1 MDNIIRIDDKWY
13 RPEKGVITIKST
25 RPSVVKLAKELMEKL
40 YTCSAEE
47 FIDVHL
53 AEIEKYELIPK
64 VKINWLFKEAM
75 RRAGYDD

>member
-1 MDNIIRIDDKWY
+1 
-13 RPEKGVITIKST
+13 
-25 RPSVVKLAKELMEKL
+25 VKLAKELMEKL